1 MAKRFSMAEG
11 LSPKEDAFL
20 KGAQKVPEQTSKQEN
35 KFVEMVTFT
44 VRLPRETAS
53 ALRRVSTERKIAGL
67 SPTTQ
72 QEIVLEAIDKWLTD
86 NS

>member
-1 MAKRFSMAEG
+1 MAKRFSMTEG

-20 KGAQKVPEQTSKQEN
+20 KGTHKGSQQTSKQEN
-35 KFVEMVTFT
+35 KFVELVTFT